1 MSEAVTETKLRAF
14 LERRFPAMKGVA
26 DDASLLDLGIIDSLG
41 ILDVAQFLASDL
53 AMEIEDDD
61 LVPENF
67 DSVGALIRFVQSRKS
82 A

>member
-41 ILDVAQFLASDL
+41 ILDVAQYLSSEL

>member
-26 DDASLLDLGIIDSLG
+26 DDASLLDLGIVDSLG
-41 ILDVAQFLASDL
+41 ILDVAQYLSSEL